1 MLLLKVA
8 ICDDMQNELEKIK
21 TALRAYEQAHPEL
34 CFDVD
39 EYHTA
44 LDILNAVEKEKTYDI
59 ALLDICMP
67 GVLGTD
73 IAKEMLAK
81 APDTNI
87 IFLTISDEYAV
98 EAFAMNATH
107 YLLKPFTQEQFDAA
121 LERAVA
127 KVPEEIVLSLTCVD
141 GMYRVRASEI
151 VFIESQR
158 HYLLFHLSGGKTLR
172 QRGKLA
178 QMYEELQEYPEF
190 IRVGASY
197 IANLIFVR
205 KVSASI
211 IELSNGKIPIPRR
224 SSVEVQRAYV
234 DFCRKQALL

>member
-1 MLLLKVA
+1 MLLRKVA
-8 ICDDMQNELEKIK
+8 ICDDIESELEKIK
-21 TALRAYEQAHPEL
+21 AALGAYEEAHPEL

-67 GVLGTD
+67 GILGTD

-121 LERAVA
+121 LGRSVA
-127 KVPEEIVLSLTCVD
+127 KMPEEIVISITCVD
-141 GMYRVRASEI
+141 GMYRVRTSEI
-151 VFIESQR
+151 VFIESQG
-158 HYLLFHLSGGKTLR
+158 HYLLFHLSGRKILR

-178 QMYEELQEYPEF
+178 QMYEELQKYPEF
-190 IRVGASY
+190 IRIGASY

-224 SSVEVQRAYV
+224 SSAEVQRAYI
-234 DFCRKQALL
+234 DFCKKQALR